1 MVFPVLVGVVGIA
14 AATVCVVSLDDDSL
28 TVKLKTTDKTRIFY
42 LTKKT
47 LSKSSSLG
55 KNSSFFFVFVFFR
68 FFRFHFHT
76 TITIKKLPHFTLSSS
91 SSSKF
96 FPLFSFYFAPLY

>member
-42 LTKKT
+42 LTNNSLKKFFST
-47 LSKSSSLG
+47 K
-55 KNSSFFFVFVFFR
+55 KFFVFFRFRFFR
-68 FFRFHFHT
+68 FFRFRF
-76 TITIKKLPHFTLSSS
+76 HFTFIFVFVKILSLSLFFSS
-91 SSSKF
+91 F
-96 FPLFSFYFAPLY
+96 LYFAPLY

>member
-42 LTKKT
+42 LTRTT
-47 LSKSSSLG
+47 LSQKKSSSLG
-55 KNSSFFFVFVFFR
+55 KNSSSFFFVFFVFIFIFVFVKILSLSL
-68 FFRFHFHT
+68 FF
-76 TITIKKLPHFTLSSS
+76 SS
-91 SSSKF
+91 F
-96 FPLFSFYFAPLY
+96 LYFAPLY

>member
-47 LSKSSSLG
+47 LSQKVLLLWEKILRFFSFFSFSLFSSSNVFVKILSLSVLFF
-55 KNSSFFFVFVFFR
+55 SSF
-68 FFRFHFHT
+68 
-76 TITIKKLPHFTLSSS
+76 L
-91 SSSKF
+91 
-96 FPLFSFYFAPLY
+96 YFAPLH